1 MRIIHDISEM
11 WIHKVKNFSC
21 DDLLIEPDEQ
31 LTSDKNIFR
40 KWKLNFLFYGVVE
53 GSLYFLAAWETG
65 KVFILIT
72 NYTYIR
78 FVLFFCIHIRSLK
91 LIAWTDYLSYTPCS
105 CCEQDNLAVRNEE
118 QSRWCLHKCFHL
130 SSEMFGDIWK

>member
-40 KWKLNFLFYGVVE
+40 K
-53 GSLYFLAAWETG
+53 
-65 KVFILIT
+65 
-72 NYTYIR
+72 
-78 FVLFFCIHIRSLK
+78 
-91 LIAWTDYLSYTPCS
+91 
-105 CCEQDNLAVRNEE
+105 
-118 QSRWCLHKCFHL
+118 
-130 SSEMFGDIWK
+130 